1 MRTIFSILTI
11 LILTMGVGYGQTNIY
26 HPFPDSNAFWSDR
39 GTNMF
44 HPFFLRNTRYGLKG
58 DTIINSK
65 TYHQVFSL
73 FDSTLS
79 NPNSFYYAAIRE
91 EDRKIYTIIGNSPET
106 ILYDFNLNVGDTITY
121 TYPEIFSRVLSKIDS
136 VQLYTGEYR
145 KRYVFNP
152 IDFMGVPDI
161 VVEGIGSVVWTG
173 LFNPLVT
180 AIATNGDSF
189 DFTCFKQNEIIYY
202 LNNPEC
208 DHCFCTLLT
217 EIEDMKEKEKLSVYP
232 NPLLFQ
238 TTLQTD
244 YYLHNATI
252 LLYNSLGQKVREVK
266 NISGKTFILKR
277 ENLPVGIYFFELT
290 QDNKSI
296 FMDKLV
302 ISD

>member
-1 MRTIFSILTI
+1 
-11 LILTMGVGYGQTNIY
+11 
-26 HPFPDSNAFWSDR
+26 
-39 GTNMF
+39 
-44 HPFFLRNTRYGLKG
+44 
-58 DTIINSK
+58 
-65 TYHQVFSL
+65 
-73 FDSTLS
+73 
-79 NPNSFYYAAIRE
+79 
-91 EDRKIYTIIGNSPET
+91 
-106 ILYDFNLNVGDTITY
+106 
-121 TYPEIFSRVLSKIDS
+121 
-136 VQLYTGEYR
+136 
-145 KRYVFNP
+145 
-152 IDFMGVPDI
+152 MGVPDI

-180 AIATNGDSF
+180 AIATNGDSYSF
-189 DFTCFKQNEIIYY
+189 SCFKQNEIIYY

-217 EIEDMKEKEKLSVYP
+217 EIEDIKEKEKLSVYP

-238 TTLQTD
+238 TTIQTD
-244 YYLHNATI
+244 YYLHNATL

-296 FMDKLV
+296 FMDKLI